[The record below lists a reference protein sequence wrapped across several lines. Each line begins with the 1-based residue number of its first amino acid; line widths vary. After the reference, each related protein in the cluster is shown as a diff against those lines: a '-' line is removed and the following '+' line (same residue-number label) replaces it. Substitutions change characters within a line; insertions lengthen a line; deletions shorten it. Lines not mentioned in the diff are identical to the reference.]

1 MFAKGLHENNSS
13 GNNEQNTFGR
23 AQDTF
28 RFPKYSL
35 EDGLVES
42 ITRYDGP
49 DKVVILKCKERF
61 FGRKDGLIEIISS
74 PRRDIMR
81 FDATIAGGLI
91 GVVQSVTGWDIY
103 WKFRPDGLF
112 KATYS
117 NGRYFN
123 TFFVGREDKVIERR
137 GLADVDPGRRS
148 NFKVSD
154 ISVHFGEPPLDAQS
168 NMTGQEGYHESEHTN
183 HLAMCFESMSRA
195 NMVQRG
201 RLNNGSPSWE
211 LTVHDRAR
219 AGGPGCV
226 DAQQCS
232 RQATRPAETNSN
244 A

>member
-13 GNNEQNTFGR
+13 GNTAHNSFERDQE
-23 AQDTF
+23 TF

-49 DKVVILKCKERF
+49 DKVVILKCRDRF
-61 FGRKDGLIEIISS
+61 FGRKDGLIEIITS

-81 FDATIAGGLI
+81 FDATIAAGLI
-91 GVVQSVTGWDIY
+91 GVVQSVTGWEIY

-117 NGRYFN
+117 NGRFFN

-137 GLADVDPGRRS
+137 GLAAADPGETS
-148 NFKVSD
+148 HFKVTE
-154 ISVHFGEPPLDAQS
+154 ISVHFSEPLLEAPS
-168 NMTGQEGYHESEHTN
+168 NITGQEGYHESEHTN
-183 HLAMCFESMSRA
+183 HLAMCIESISRA
-195 NMVQRG
+195 NMIQRG
-201 RLNNGSPSWE
+201 RLNDESPSWE

-219 AGGPGCV
+219 ARGPGCV
-226 DAQQCS
+226 DAL
-232 RQATRPAETNSN
+232 
-244 A
+244 